1 MSVEAPVLTAI
12 PLAAWE
18 RDALAVALSK
28 AGLPTEDVREKGPL
42 FWRYNNREDL
52 PAGFGGMEIYG
63 DLALL
68 RSIVVLPVVRQHGF
82 GDAIVAALENEARAK
97 GCKSIWL
104 FTTTA
109 RRYFERLGYTMCAFD
124 DVPEAIKSSR
134 QYKLCQDGQAM
145 VKTLSAPPPADSAA
159 PGAPA

>member
-28 AGLPTEDVREKGPL
+28 AGLPTEDVRDKGPL
-42 FWRYNNREDL
+42 FWRYNNSEDL
-52 PAGFGGMEIYG
+52 PAGFGGMEIY
-63 DLALL
+63 DDIALL

-109 RRYFERLGYTMCAFD
+109 RRYFERLGYSMRSFD
-124 DVPEAIKSSR
+124 DVPEPVMASR
-134 QYKLCQDGQAM
+134 QFKLCQDGQAM
-145 VKTLSAPPPADSAA
+145 VKTLSPLPPAEPAA
-159 PGAPA
+159 PGKRA

>member
-1 MSVEAPVLTAI
+1 MSAEAPALTAI

-28 AGLPTEDVREKGPL
+28 AGLPTDDVRDRGPL

-52 PAGFGGMEIYG
+52 PAGFGGMEVYG

-82 GDAIVAALENEARAK
+82 GDAIVATLENAARAK
-97 GCKSIWL
+97 GCKSVWL

-109 RRYFERLGYTMCAFD
+109 RRYFERLGYSVRAFD
-124 DVPEAIKSSR
+124 DVPDPIKGSR
-134 QYKLCQDGQAM
+134 QFKLCQDGQAM
-145 VKTLSAPPPADSAA
+145 MKTLSAPPPAE
-159 PGAPA
+159 PA